1 MSPVSRDELLGRARR
16 AVLAVAGTAGA
27 LGGRVRRGDD
37 APGPSERGEAR
48 PRPEPTPGL
57 PPRIGA
63 EPTPG
68 LPPRIERDPAAPAQP
83 PRIERDAEP
92 ELPPRIRREPPPG
105 LPPRVARTPEP
116 APPPADEG
124 EVTAT
129 QSDTVYLPK
138 HARPEVDEPP
148 PAPQPPPEPEAEA
161 EEEPD
166 PEDDDDP
173 PFGDEDDVPFEPAP
187 VRAAAAPSAPRPAP
201 AGGRRSAASSTVRDT
216 VRPHARFL
224 TVILVV
230 LVAIGVGYFTLR
242 VHHRISESSLEGK
255 ISQRDHPQNVRCKA
269 LQSNGSAWACAII
282 FRAQSEC
289 VIARVSVLGS
299 WSTVPRAHRCA
310 KITELVDLLPQKTT
324 TTGVAADVGQ
334 QLGITGLTCRKVPEH
349 EVRWA
354 CGLPP
359 APGGQC
365 LVLREVRWQMWPAQD
380 GGRLCDHFPELETAI
395 RASQGEA

>member
-1 MSPVSRDELLGRARR
+1 VSPVSRDELLGRARR

-37 APGPSERGEAR
+37 APGPSNTGEAR

-57 PPRIGA
+57 PPRIGP

-68 LPPRIERDPAAPAQP
+68 LPPRIERDPAAAAQP

-92 ELPPRIRREPPPG
+92 ELPPRIRREPKPG
-105 LPPRVARTPEP
+105 LPPRVARAPDPETPRAED
-116 APPPADEG
+116 DEI
-124 EVTAT
+124 TAT
-129 QSDTVYLPK
+129 QSDAVYLPR
-138 HARPEVDEPP
+138 HVRPDVEEPP
-148 PAPQPPPEPEAEA
+148 PPPPPQPED
-161 EEEPD
+161 EEELE
-166 PEDDDDP
+166 PEDDDDLP
-173 PFGDEDDVPFEPAP
+173 LDDEDEASFEPAP
-187 VRAAAAPSAPRPAP
+187 VRAAVGPAAPRPAP
-201 AGGRRSAASSTVRDT
+201 QGARRSPSTSSTVRDA

-224 TVILVV
+224 TIILVV
-230 LVAIGVGYFTLR
+230 LIAIGVGYFTLR

-255 ISQRDHPQNVRCKA
+255 ISQRDHPQDVRCRA

-282 FRAQSEC
+282 FRAESEC
-289 VIARVSVLGS
+289 VIARVSVFGS
-299 WSTVPRAHRCA
+299 WSTVARTHRCA
-310 KITELVDLLPQKTT
+310 KITELVALLPQKTT
-324 TTGVAADVGQ
+324 ATGVAADVGQ
-334 QLGITGLTCRKVPEH
+334 QLGITGLTCRKVPQH

-395 RASQGEA
+395 RAAQGEA